1 MPHVQ
6 TTGFKPAFPS
16 LNGEDS
22 HRSLRLVQKTLR
34 DGIAEALDLDV
45 RGRGLQGL
53 AGAIRDKLSGA
64 GPDAAPAMLET
75 IDRALDDAAG
85 KLAAQGVSRE
95 QIDAGVGRF
104 RAGLAREIDA
114 LSGANASPKPP
125 ATDASKTAI
134 AARQEVRE
142 RFSMDIVTAEGDRV
156 SIRFKSLNVTD
167 VAAAQVSRDGATA
180 TAVEAQVISRGR
192 FKLEVDGNLNEAEK
206 TAIGNLLEK
215 VDGIA
220 KDFFGGD
227 VEAAFAAASRVGLE
241 SDALAAFDVRMSY
254 SKRVAVAAYTSN
266 SKVGDAIAAPAP
278 SEAAAAP
285 TRAVPVKPPETA
297 QSPAAAAVAIPPMEP
312 VTTPAATELPAS
324 STDVAPTSAAVAQ
337 ETAKAKS
344 AIETITKF
352 ARDVLDR
359 LDERNESDAAKFSLR
374 WKVEFMMK
382 AFGSVAL
389 TETEKAA
396 ANALGATLD
405 APKAELI

>member
-16 LNGEDS
+16 LSGEDS
-22 HRSLRLVQKTLR
+22 HRSLRLVQKSLR
-34 DGIAEALDLDV
+34 DGIADALDLDA

-53 AGAIRDKLSGA
+53 AAAIRDKISGA
-64 GPDAAPAMLET
+64 GPDAVPSMLET

-85 KLAAQGVSRE
+85 KLAAQGVSQE
-95 QIDAGVGRF
+95 QIDAGVARF
-104 RAGLAREIDA
+104 RNRLAREIEALAGGDA
-114 LSGANASPKPP
+114 TPKPP
-125 ATDASKTAI
+125 AADVNKTAI
-134 AARQEVRE
+134 AARQDVRE
-142 RFSMDIVTAEGDRV
+142 RFSMDILTAEGDRV
-156 SIRFKSLNVTD
+156 SIRFKAMNVTE
-167 VAAAQVSRDGATA
+167 VAAAQVTRDGATA
-180 TAVEAQVISRGR
+180 TVAEANVISRGR
-192 FKLEVDGNLNEAEK
+192 FKLEVHGNLNEAEK
-206 TAIGNLLEK
+206 AAIGNLLEK
-215 VDGIA
+215 VDGVA

-254 SKRVAVAAYTSN
+254 SKKVAVAAYASN
-266 SKVGDAIAAPAP
+266 SKLGNDGVPAPAAPAP
-278 SEAAAAP
+278 TSSAAAP
-285 TRAVPVKPPETA
+285 VKQQPEVAPASAV
-297 QSPAAAAVAIPPMEP
+297 AAAPPVEP
-312 VTTPAATELPAS
+312 ATTPASTELPAPVS
-324 STDVAPTSAAVAQ
+324 NVVPTSAAVALD
-337 ETAKAKS
+337 TAKSKS

-352 ARDVLDR
+352 AKDVLER

-405 APKAELI
+405 APRAELI